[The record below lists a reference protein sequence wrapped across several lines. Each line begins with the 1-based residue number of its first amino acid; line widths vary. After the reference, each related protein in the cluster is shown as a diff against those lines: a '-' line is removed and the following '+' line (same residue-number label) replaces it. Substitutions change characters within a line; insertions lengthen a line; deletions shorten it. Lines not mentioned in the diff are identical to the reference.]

1 MHTKSLIDIALISMI
16 AGAIGYGLGHYF
28 TNRSDDVFSQN
39 QQTVFAE
46 TSLSI
51 EAAKQQ
57 REIGY
62 KDINT
67 ISDVLSL
74 PSLFAQKEA
83 LHTIAGRSNKVQL
96 LLLIKGSTGVANTQQ
111 RNNYVSILLARL
123 TELDPQKAV
132 DIAIQAFEKRDYY
145 LLSEVFLNWAKL
157 DLEAAIKRANTIK
170 EQYQHETAAQGILS
184 SVDVEDVALQIELA
198 QRLGLQSNEEQFVSN
213 ALIEKA
219 NQEPEAAMQEAML
232 MPKGNDREN
241 TMISVM
247 DAWAS
252 DNPEDAFAYTERVN
266 DKVMQQRLQET
277 VLYRWAETDPKE
289 AYEMMLTLPKSSIIN
304 VSYTIFSNLANQDP
318 QEALNFI
325 NEIPSSRQRSEA
337 YSAAITTWSAKDAL
351 AAANFVA
358 QLDNKQL
365 KNQLASTIIQY
376 LSQQSPDDA
385 LIWAQEMDPNGQLYL
400 QDTVIGQIA
409 SQDPQRALQLAQAS
423 PQATLRKQLS
433 LTVINNISYTDP
445 VSAAAIID
453 QLPASEVTGELVN
466 SVIYGWAS
474 SDPEAAMAWVNT
486 KSGQLR
492 EDALISIGSQL
503 ASVDPDLAASYLPQ
517 LNGNVRENWAENI
530 TYYYSSYDLAE
541 AATWIENFRG
551 ETMYGNL
558 LSAVISTAAGT
569 DVDYALQLA
578 QNAPNQE
585 IRNTNIR
592 LIADQISYNNPQRA
606 QQLYARLPA
615 EEASTELAY
624 Q

>member
-1 MHTKSLIDIALISMI
+1 MHIKSLLDISLIAII

-39 QQTVFAE
+39 QKTVVAE
-46 TSLSI
+46 NSMSI

-57 REIGY
+57 RDEGY
-62 KDINT
+62 KDLNT

-74 PSLFAQKEA
+74 PSLFAQQEA
-83 LHTIAGRSNKVQL
+83 LHTIAGRANKVQL
-96 LLLIKGSTGVANTQQ
+96 LLLIKESTGVANTQQ
-111 RNNYVSILLARL
+111 RNNYVNILLARL
-123 TELDPQKAV
+123 TELDPQKAA

-157 DLEAAIKRANTIK
+157 DQDGAIKRANTIK
-170 EQYQHETAAQGILS
+170 EQYQHEAAAQGILA
-184 SVDVEDVALQIELA
+184 SVDVENVALQIELA
-198 QRLGLQSNEEQFVSN
+198 ERLGLESKEEQFVSN

-232 MPKGNDREN
+232 MPKGYDRESA
-241 TMISVM
+241 MIGVM
-247 DAWAS
+247 DSWAS
-252 DNPEDAFAYTERVN
+252 ENPEDAFAFTERVN
-266 DKVMQQRLQET
+266 DKVMQQRLQEA
-277 VLYRWAETDPKE
+277 VLYRWAETAPKE
-289 AYEMMLTLPKSSIIN
+289 AYEMMLTLPKSNIIN
-304 VSYTIFSNLANQDP
+304 VSYTVFSNLANQDP

-325 NEIPSSRQRSEA
+325 ENIPSSRQRSEA
-337 YSAAITTWSAKDAL
+337 YSAAITSWSAKDAP
-351 AAANFVA
+351 AAANYVA

-365 KNQLASTIIQY
+365 KNQLAGTIIQY
-376 LSQQSPDDA
+376 LSQQSPDEA

-409 SQDPQRALQLAQAS
+409 SNDPQRALQLAQAS
-423 PQATLRKQLS
+423 PRAALRKQLS

-445 VSAAAIID
+445 VGAAAIID
-453 QLPASEVTGELVN
+453 QLPASEITGELVN

-474 SDPEAAMAWVNT
+474 SDPEAAIAWINT

-492 EDALISIGSQL
+492 EDGLTSIGSQL

-517 LNGNVRENWAENI
+517 LSGNVRENWAQNI

-551 ETMYGNL
+551 EDMYSTL
-558 LSAVISTAAGT
+558 LSSVISTAANT
-569 DVDYALQLA
+569 DIEYALQLA

-585 IRNTNIR
+585 TRNENIR
-592 LIADQISYNNPQRA
+592 LIADQISYSNPQRA

-615 EEASTELAY
+615 EESSTELAY

>member
-1 MHTKSLIDIALISMI
+1 MHIKSFIDIALISMI

-28 TNRSDDVFSQN
+28 TNRTGDVFSQN
-39 QQTVFAE
+39 QQTVVAE
-46 TSLSI
+46 SSMSI

-57 REIGY
+57 RDEGY
-62 KDINT
+62 KNLNT

-74 PSLFAQKEA
+74 PSLFAQQEA
-83 LHTIAGRSNKVQL
+83 LHTIAGRSNKVQIL
-96 LLLIKGSTGVANTQQ
+96 LLLKESNGVANSQQ
-111 RNNYVSILLARL
+111 RNNYAKILLARL
-123 TELDPQKAV
+123 TELDPQKAA

-157 DLEAAIKRANTIK
+157 DLEAAIKRANSI
-170 EQYQHETAAQGILS
+170 EQQYQRETAAQGILA
-184 SVDVEDVALQIELA
+184 SVDVKEVALQIELA
-198 QRLGLQSNEEQFVSN
+198 ERLELKSKEEQFVSN

-219 NQEPEAAMQEAML
+219 NLEPEAAMQEAML
-232 MPKGNDREN
+232 MPKGNDRES

-252 DNPEDAFAYTERVN
+252 EKPEAAYAFTQQMN
-266 DKVMQQRLQET
+266 DKVLQQRLQET
-277 VLYRWAETDPKE
+277 VLYRWAETNPKE
-289 AYEMMLTLPKSSIIN
+289 AYEMMLTMPKSSIIN

-325 NEIPSSRQRSEA
+325 ENIPSSRQRSEA
-337 YSAAITTWSAKDAL
+337 YSAAITTWSAKDAT

-376 LSQQSPDDA
+376 LSQQSPDEA
-385 LIWAQEMDPNGQLYL
+385 LLWAQEMDPNGQLYL

-409 SQDPQRALQLAQAS
+409 NNNPQRALQLAQAS

-433 LTVINNISYTDP
+433 LTVINNIAYTDP
-445 VSAAAIID
+445 VGAAAIID
-453 QLPASEVTGELVN
+453 QLPTSEVTGELVN
-466 SVIYGWAS
+466 TVIYGWANT
-474 SDPEAAMAWVNT
+474 DPEAAMAWVNT
-486 KSGQLR
+486 KSGQMR
-492 EDALISIGSQL
+492 EDALSSIGSQL

-517 LNGNVRENWAENI
+517 LNGKVRETWAQNI
-530 TYYYSSYDLAE
+530 TYYYSSYDLVE

-551 ETMYGNL
+551 ENMYSTL
-558 LSAVISTAAGT
+558 LTAVISSAAST
-569 DVDYALQLA
+569 DVEYALELA

-585 IRNTNIR
+585 TRNQNIR
-592 LIADQISYNNPQRA
+592 LIADQISYSNPQRA

-615 EEASTELAY
+615 EESSTELAY

>member
-1 MHTKSLIDIALISMI
+1 MHIKSLLDISLIAI
-16 AGAIGYGLGHYF
+16 VAGAIGYGLSHYF

-39 QQTVFAE
+39 QKTIVAE
-46 TSLSI
+46 NSMSF

-57 REIGY
+57 RDEGY
-62 KDINT
+62 KNLNT

-74 PSLFAQKEA
+74 PSLFAQQEA

-96 LLLIKGSTGVANTQQ
+96 LLLIKESTGITSTQQ
-111 RNNYVSILLARL
+111 RNDYVRILLARL
-123 TELDPQKAV
+123 TELDPQKAA
-132 DIAIQAFEKRDYY
+132 DIAIQAFENRDYY
-145 LLSEVFLNWAKL
+145 LLSEVYLNWAKL
-157 DLEAAIKRANTIK
+157 DQDAAVKHANLIK
-170 EQYQHETAAQGILS
+170 EQNQKETAAQGILA

-198 QRLGLQSNEEQFVSN
+198 ERLGLQSNDEQYVSN

-232 MPKGNDREN
+232 MPKGYDRES
-241 TMISVM
+241 TMIGVM
-247 DAWAS
+247 DSWANK
-252 DNPEDAFAYTERVN
+252 NPEDAFAFTERVN

-289 AYEMMLTLPKSSIIN
+289 AYEMMLTLPKSNIIN
-304 VSYTIFSNLANQDP
+304 ASYTVFSNLAEQDP

-325 NEIPSSRQRSEA
+325 ENIPSSRQRSEA
-337 YSAAITTWSAKDAL
+337 YNAAITTWSAKDAS

-365 KNQLASTIIQY
+365 KNQLAGTIIQY
-376 LSQQSPDDA
+376 LSQQSPDEA
-385 LIWAQEMDPNGQLYL
+385 LNWAQEMDPNGQLYL

-409 SQDPQRALQLAQAS
+409 NNDPQRALQLAQAS
-423 PQATLRKQLS
+423 SQASLRKQLS
-433 LTVINNISYTDP
+433 LTVINNISYNDP
-445 VSAAAIID
+445 VGAAAIID
-453 QLPASEVTGELVN
+453 QLPATEVTGELVN

-474 SDPEAAMAWVNT
+474 SDPEAAIAWINT
-486 KSGQLR
+486 KSGQIR
-492 EDALISIGSQL
+492 EDGLTSIGSQL

-517 LNGNVRENWAENI
+517 LSGNVRENWAQNI

-551 ETMYGNL
+551 ENMYGTL
-558 LSAVISTAAGT
+558 LSSVISTAAST
-569 DVDYALQLA
+569 DVEYALQLA

-585 IRNTNIR
+585 IRNKNMR
-592 LIADQISYNNPQRA
+592 LIADQISYSNPQRA

-615 EEASTELAY
+615 EESSTELAY